1 MATESDV
8 PATNENL
15 AAKDAARFK
24 RRDDSVDQLAVE
36 TNLSIANT
44 YAAMMNAFNERLET
58 VGEGRGHGR
67 NRILRLIYLTRP
79 ERLAQGEI
87 GREVGV
93 TSANVTYLI
102 DGMVREGLVNRVVN
116 PLDRRVTFVELT
128 PKGET
133 LAEKIVPVIS
143 AFMMEVVD
151 CLSDAEKEQL
161 NHLLDRV
168 RRNAATLQQRQF
180 V

>member
-1 MATESDV
+1 MTTESDA

-24 RRDDSVDQLAVE
+24 SRVQWVDERAVE
-36 TNLSIANT
+36 ANVAISNT
-44 YAAMMNAFNERLET
+44 YAAILNALNERLET
-58 VGEGRGHGR
+58 IGEGRANGR

-87 GREVGV
+87 GRELSV

-128 PKGET
+128 PKGEE
-133 LAEKIVPVIS
+133 LAEKIVPVV
-143 AFMMEVVD
+143 ATFMSEVVD

-161 NHLLDRV
+161 NQLLDRV
-168 RRNAATLQQRQF
+168 RCNAASLPQRQL